1 MASPLPTRL
10 LDVSGVT
17 AGGTFQ
23 DPFLYIPDANE
34 RSQYVALSC
43 CWGEQGNED
52 FVLTQ
57 STLERK
63 METIPLSSLPQ
74 TLRDAITITKWLGF
88 RYLWIDALCIL

>member
-1 MASPLPTRL
+1 MYQVLQPAGLSRTLFSISLMQTSE
-10 LDVSGVT
+10 VSM
-17 AGGTFQ
+17 
-23 DPFLYIPDANE
+23 L
-34 RSQYVALSC
+34 RSAAV
-43 CWGEQGNED
+43 G